1 MSATGHFTSYSHL
14 KLCHANV
21 IIVIKVLEKSAR
33 QKPVCTTARSRV
45 TYKCIKQRGRR
56 RRVLT
61 FRRTNSTTSRK
72 HNQFNCKI
80 HRGRFLAA
88 ARRRFAGYY
97 EIPSLFAQLFDTKKS
112 VQKLNNTFC
121 TSTGRSATS
130 DLHFAPRKPKK
141 LPHSECLSP
150 FVVRIIDTP
159 SQCQCCLNLTPNLKL

>member
-1 MSATGHFTSYSHL
+1 MT
-14 KLCHANV
+14 C
-21 IIVIKVLEKSAR
+21 
-33 QKPVCTTARSRV
+33 
-45 TYKCIKQRGRR
+45 KCIKQRGRR

-61 FRRTNSTTSRK
+61 SRRTNSTTSRK

-88 ARRRFAGYY
+88 TRRRFAGYY
-97 EIPSLFAQLFDTKKS
+97 EIQVTVCTINRYKKN
-112 VQKLNNTFC
+112 VQKLDNTFC
-121 TSTGRSATS
+121 TSTGRGATS

-159 SQCQCCLNLTPNLKL
+159 SQCQCCLNLTPNWKLIETFSSERRSTGTIITEP